1 MNDIMTL
8 DESFF
13 DEGTPTITQK
23 EKVVESEESKNGT
36 VLPEQKAEPE
46 ISFLSLEDLEAIDND
61 GIEVSDEDVTKSTIT
76 SKAEIKKEVATPADA
91 KSKLYASQIEYFKEK
106 GLLPEGFEL
115 EDGVSW
121 DEDTFEEA
129 LEIMAEGLHNN
140 IETDVRGEFESKLGT
155 NVIKFLENGG
165 DYSTFAELIKEQ
177 SVIQNL
183 DITSDNGQKAVVK
196 KYYVEVLEWSE
207 AKIDRHIDRLYNDG
221 ELEEE
226 AVELKS
232 KFDKYFA
239 EEQDV
244 LIQQQEA
251 KQQRQEKALGQRK
264 NTFGQALQDTGFV
277 QRDISSMVDYVFTDA
292 YQLPNGT
299 KIPRIDYDILMM
311 QKNPKELA
319 DLVQFITDKDGYLKK
334 KATEINNVKVDKK
347 FKEIVQNQVTIKGGS
362 NQSDSSNKPKS
373 KFKTRL

>member
-13 DEGTPTITQK
+13 DETPTITEKQVV
-23 EKVVESEESKNGT
+23 EKVEEKKEGT
-36 VLPEQKAEPE
+36 VLPEAVAEPE
-46 ISFLSLEDLEAIDND
+46 MKFLSEEDLEAIDND
-61 GIEVSDEDVTKSTIT
+61 GIEVSEEEVTTDKS
-76 SKAEIKKEVATPADA
+76 SKPEIKKETKPADIKA
-91 KSKLYASQIEYFKEK
+91 NLYASQIEYFKEK

-115 EDGVSW
+115 EDGVVW

-155 NVIKFLENGG
+155 NIIQFLENGG

-177 SVIQNL
+177 SVIQNY
-183 DITSDNGQKAVVK
+183 DISSDNGQKAVVK
-196 KYYVEVLEWSE
+196 KYYTEILEWND

-239 EEQDV
+239 EEQET
-244 LIQQQEA
+244 LIYQQE
-251 KQQRQEKALGQRK
+251 QRQQKQDKALLQRK
-264 NTFGQALQDTGFV
+264 NVFGQALQDTGIV
-277 QRDISSMVDYVFTDA
+277 QKDIAPMVDYVFTDA
-292 YQLPNGT
+292 YQLPNGS
-299 KIPRIDYDILMM
+299 KIPKIDYDILMM

-319 DLVQFITDKDGYLKK
+319 DLVQFITDKDNYLRK

-347 FKEIVQNQVTIKGGS
+347 FKEIVQNQVTIKGTGTQLD
-362 NQSDSSNKPKS
+362 NNKPKS